1 MNIRQSGVL
10 ILMKDLSAK
19 AKLMYNSHTCFGYSY
34 SVGDVVVY
42 LKLPLIQD
50 EHHNQVLRWEA
61 CKQGGIKSSYDH
73 FQEIPTMDYKTI
85 SIQDNRIN
93 IEALYLILDL
103 YWTIYTK

>member
-1 MNIRQSGVL
+1 MNIQHSDVL
-10 ILMKDLSAK
+10 ILMKDLSDK
-19 AKLMYNSHTCFGYSY
+19 TKLNYNYNSCFGYSY
-34 SVGDVVVY
+34 SIGDVVIY
-42 LKLPLIQD
+42 LKHPLIQD

-61 CKQGGIKSSYDH
+61 CKQGGLKSSYDH